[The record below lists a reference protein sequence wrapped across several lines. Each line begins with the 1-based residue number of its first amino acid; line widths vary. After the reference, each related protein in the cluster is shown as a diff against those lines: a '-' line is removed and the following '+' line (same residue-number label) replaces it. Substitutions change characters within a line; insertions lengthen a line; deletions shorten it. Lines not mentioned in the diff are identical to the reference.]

1 MIYKRMYFK
10 LFNGVSDALLALQ
23 EQNYGIAKRL
33 LLEAQRAT
41 EELYLSCET
50 DGNENILADFTETTS
65 QRGSFREDEQQGI

>member
-23 EQNYGIAKRL
+23 EQNYGTAKRL

-41 EELYLSCET
+41 EELYLSCEA
-50 DGNENILADFTETTS
+50 DEDENILADFTETTL